1 MTQIKIDSQTR
12 LSFFVSSIIKIGIF
26 QERYYKQI
34 YIKWNYIFITNLY
47 TFFKVKISIEEG
59 LVKNIS

>member
-12 LSFFVSSIIKIGIF
+12 LSFFMSSIIKIGIL
-26 QERYYKQI
+26 QERYYKQKN
-34 YIKWNYIFITNLY
+34 IKWNYIFITNLY
-47 TFFKVKISIEEG
+47 TFFKVKFTIAKG